1 MKEEANP
8 QTEREVQRKH
18 VGVLLKPSWRRTSGW
33 DLKNEEAR
41 IHYKRTV
48 KKFQN
53 TMHSV

>member
-1 MKEEANP
+1 MKEAANH
-8 QTEREVQRKH
+8 QTERGVQRKH

-48 KKFQN
+48 KKFRN
-53 TMHSV
+53 TMGSV